1 MPYSNPKVI
10 YEADTTHVETV
21 RSLREKLHGVCKTQ
35 LMNKYVKV
43 QTLDGHEY
51 EGVIVFVDGGQIYLS
66 LAEDYPEESRFFPYP
81 NPYQP
86 FNPTS
91 AVLPLVLYDLLAIT
105 LLYT

>member
-10 YEADTTHVETV
+10 YEADTAHVETV

-66 LAEDYPEESRFFPYP
+66 LAEDHPQDSRFFPYP

-86 FNPTS
+86 FNPAS